1 MRSDEGKVRLKVDA
15 EPFATRVGELLAHA
29 QDLHTYAVGPQPEAN
44 RLFRQ
49 HFLAWMAE
57 VERAL
62 DWALEGVDVTVGL
75 QTPRLLSIIE
85 DRVPDL
91 ELYRAVEAE
100 LRIKMAVLSALVDAT
115 TAEGDSASS
124 VVPRVSPPE
133 TSVRAP
139 RTFVSH
145 ASEDKDRFVI
155 DLARRLRASG
165 IDAWLDDWEL
175 QPGDSLVD
183 RIFEEGIGNADAFI
197 VVLSKHS
204 IAKKWVREELNA
216 AVVKRLSEGT
226 LLIPVLIDDVEVP
239 QALRSTL
246 WVKIESLVAY
256 DTQLERIVRSI
267 YGHTEKPALGPPP
280 SWVRPAV
287 PITGLAATDSIVL
300 SLAAEQA
307 LASGHRFLDTARLL
321 DACAKADLDPD
332 ACVESLSALDHAD
345 LLDVAI
351 RQPAAISR
359 LQITNRGL
367 VAFLEVAR
375 PDLAKA
381 RRRLVAE
388 LVNRTDGLPVEGSDL
403 IAAVGERALVVEVL
417 LDELH
422 ARGLITLAKY
432 IGNTMRVHRTSPL
445 LRRELD

>member
-1 MRSDEGKVRLKVDA
+1 M
-15 EPFATRVGELLAHA
+15 
-29 QDLHTYAVGPQPEAN
+29 
-44 RLFRQ
+44 
-49 HFLAWMAE
+49 
-57 VERAL
+57 
-62 DWALEGVDVTVGL
+62 
-75 QTPRLLSIIE
+75 
-85 DRVPDL
+85 
-91 ELYRAVEAE
+91 
-100 LRIKMAVLSALVDAT
+100 
-115 TAEGDSASS
+115 
-124 VVPRVSPPE
+124 
-133 TSVRAP
+133 
-139 RTFVSH
+139 
-145 ASEDKDRFVI
+145 
-155 DLARRLRASG
+155 
-165 IDAWLDDWEL
+165 
-175 QPGDSLVD
+175 D
-183 RIFEEGIGNADAFI
+183 RIFEEGIGTADAFI

-226 LLIPVLIDDVEVP
+226 RLIPVLIDDVEVP

-267 YGHTEKPALGPPP
+267 YGQTEKPALGPAP

-345 LLDVAI
+345 LLDVEI

-403 IAAVGERALVVEVL
+403 VAAVGERALVVEVL